1 MQRLLSGL
9 TVAALA
15 LAASAGTTS
24 IGARSTHAAGVR
36 YTDLIFPTVSA
47 TADVRYATAPDLVTG
62 VPADLLLD
70 IYEPAGDTVARRP
83 ALLAIHGGG
92 FRVGDK
98 GAVADWAREWSQ
110 RGYVV
115 FAVNYRLDAGNMCQG
130 LQDGQVPAE
139 ELAAEGARCRAAIE
153 AAQYDSQ
160 AAVRWVRA
168 HADTYRVDP
177 TRIGAIGSSAGAIT
191 AVRLAQRSEFPGDI
205 GDEDTF
211 DSTVGAALAMSGCN
225 NDPSSIDSGDSPVAI
240 IHAENDPAV
249 PFQCTLDTA
258 AAAQADGV
266 VADTMLWYGEATHA
280 INLYRKYQTDI
291 DPVWTAFLIRELHLA
306 DGPTPDSMIEIHG
319 TPNRSAIVSL
329 VATQTG
335 GAGYLQALP
344 CDASPGSTSNLNSD
358 AGGQTRAGLAV
369 VHFDSTGTSCVYRS
383 MATEVVVDLQGYFAT
398 GQFDDRADTRLLD
411 TRAGQA
417 PAAGAM
423 VVVRA
428 EPNRSAV
435 LSIVATDSS
444 TGRPR
449 REPDSPSS
457 RSPLMARRASTPRS
471 AHISWSI
478 CRGTWR
484 PARSTTSRMCGCST
498 PVAGPVPAP
507 TPRPPSTA
515 PRTRRRSSRSSRPTH
530 WPRATSLRSRA
541 APPPESP
548 ATSTPTRQPRPSPGP
563 PSCASTNPGWRAST
577 HRSTRISSSTCR
589 AISRRGRSTTSPTNA
604 YSTLAS
610 RLDPQG
616 RHNFRRSPTAM
627 LLVAY
632 TDALH

>member
-435 LSIVATDSS
+435 LSIVATDSN
-444 TGRPR
+444 
-449 REPDSPSS
+449 
-457 RSPLMARRASTPRS
+457 
-471 AHISWSI
+471 
-478 CRGTWR
+478 
-484 PARSTTSRMCGCST
+484 
-498 PVAGPVPAP
+498 GPGYLQALPC
-507 TPRPPSTA
+507 
-515 PRTRRRSSRSSRPTH
+515 RSSPG
-530 WPRATSLRSRA
+530 ATSNLNVDGQGQTRAGLAVVPFAADGTACIYTSVGTHLVVDLQGYLAPGTFDDVTDVRLLDTRSGPRSRA
-541 APPPESP
+541 DSTTTVHGPPNTSAFVSLVATDTLASGYLTALPCSTTPGITSNLNADKAATTIAGAAVVRFDESGL
-548 ATSTPTRQPRPSPGP
+548 ACVYTSVDTHVVVDLQGNFTPGSFDDVADQRLLDTRQP
-563 PSCASTNPGWRAST
+563 T
-577 HRSTRISSSTCR
+577 
-589 AISRRGRSTTSPTNA
+589 
-604 YSTLAS
+604 
-610 RLDPQG
+610 
-616 RHNFRRSPTAM
+616 
-627 LLVAY
+627 
-632 TDALH
+632 